1 MKKPSLLSHKIWVW
15 KKQLFRNQ
23 DSRLF
28 ELRRKIQIL
37 EEQGELKALTEGEQS
52 NLNDLISQGGQ

>member
-1 MKKPSLLSHKIWVW
+1 MQS
-15 KKQLFRNQ
+15 
-23 DSRLF
+23 
-28 ELRRKIQIL
+28 KIQIL